1 VQWYEG
7 PHNAFVQGLLV
18 DLRDAVWN
26 LKPERADLEHAL
38 GDAVMQLNEQKKEAT
53 TLKKE
58 LAVHLC
64 NNARLKKLERERLVL
79 FLLCV
84 CVCHKPLYCLPH
96 ALRRK
101 PWRCIVYLS
110 AILC

>member
-1 VQWYEG
+1 M
-7 PHNAFVQGLLV
+7 QGLLV

-26 LKPERADLEHAL
+26 LKRERADLEHAL
-38 GDAVMQLNEQKKEAT
+38 GDTVMQLNEQKKEAT

-58 LAVHLC
+58 LAEHLC

-84 CVCHKPLYCLPH
+84 
-96 ALRRK
+96 ALA
-101 PWRCIVYLS
+101 IVLL
-110 AILC
+110 ATRIA

>member
-1 VQWYEG
+1 MQWYER

-26 LKPERADLEHAL
+26 LKRERADLQHVI
-38 GDAVMQLNEQKKEAT
+38 GDAVMQLNEQKKEVIT
-53 TLKKE
+53 VKKE

-64 NNARLKKLERERLVL
+64 NDARLKKIERERRVL

-84 CVCHKPLYCLPH
+84 
-96 ALRRK
+96 ALA
-101 PWRCIVYLS
+101 IVLL
-110 AILC
+110 ATRIV